1 VAFSSN
7 YWHIT
12 ASYVQGNAQRKA
24 WPQAQTGADMP
35 PPFVPETPRSLV
47 DASPLNVPPQTKM
60 TEPEAPSGTSAQ
72 LNRQALQ
79 LWQMSPNLT
88 MDQLKA
94 ILQVKGFD
102 QT

>member
-7 YWHIT
+7 YWQIT

-24 WPQAQTGADMP
+24 WPQPQTGAEMP
-35 PPFVPETPRSLV
+35 PPFVPETPRSLADV
-47 DASPLNVPPQTKM
+47 APLKTPPQTKM
-60 TEPEAPSGTSAQ
+60 METDAPTGASAQ
-72 LNRQALQ
+72 LNRQAMQ

-94 ILQVKGFD
+94 ILQVKRFD
-102 QT
+102 QI